1 MDRKIVVEVNGSY
14 LRKDNKIAGV
24 QGEGNST
31 YLNLIFDEGWNGL
44 AKKITFWNSK
54 GMNPV
59 EITLTTDHLTN
70 ISTSLFDYTV
80 SIPPEPLEFDGE
92 MEYVIDGYKDGVRVR
107 SLADK
112 MVVKYAPTANNAGSP
127 ADPTP
132 TQAEQL
138 QKQIDTMLGD
148 MQAERIKA
156 ETAASTSQQAAETSV
171 LAKGSAESAAQTA
184 TTKAGEASD
193 SASAAKTSEENA
205 KQSET
210 NAKASEESAAN
221 YAQTAANKALEAK
234 QALEETITAKNSAE
248 SAKTV
253 AETARDES
261 VSAKDESVSAKEY
274 SVAAKEAAETA
285 KNNAE
290 QAMEDAVAAKTAA
303 ISAQSS
309 AETAQSGAEQAK
321 SEAAA
326 ARDAAVTAKNEAE
339 SAKESAETAKAGAEQ
354 ARTSVVEAKT
364 AAETARDEAITA
376 KTAAETAKN
385 EAVSAKESAVTAKTE
400 AIIAKTETE
409 QAKEDAIAAKT
420 AAETARDQ
428 AQEIAGGDYATK
440 TELTQGLSTKLSA
453 SDIINN
459 LTSGGTSVPL
469 SAEQGK
475 VLKGLIDKL
484 NGNSSEV
491 GSVAYQIAQIVAG
504 ADTRY
509 DTLKEISDW
518 IISDTTGAA
527 KMASDILALQNEKAN
542 KSTISISTMSAS
554 GWSGSVYSFESTYP
568 VATYDIEVALDST
581 ATSEQA
587 EAFNGAQ
594 IVGSATSNVV
604 KAYGIVPTVDIP
616 ICIKAVM
623 K

>member
-1 MDRKIVVEVNGSY
+1 MDRKIVVDVNGSY

-59 EITLTTDHLTN
+59 EITLTTDHLTDM
-70 ISTSLFDYTV
+70 SVSLLDYTV
-80 SIPPEPLEFDGE
+80 PIPPEPLEFDGE

-148 MQAERIKA
+148 MQTERIKA

-171 LAKGSAESAAQTA
+171 LAKESAESAAQTA

-234 QALEETITAKNSAE
+234 QTLEEAITAKNSAE

-253 AETARDES
+253 AETARDEALT
-261 VSAKDESVSAKEY
+261 AKT
-274 SVAAKEAAETA
+274 AAETA
-285 KNNAE
+285 
-290 QAMEDAVAAKTAA
+290 QA
-303 ISAQSS
+303 
-309 AETAQSGAEQAK
+309 
-321 SEAAA
+321 
-326 ARDAAVTAKNEAE
+326 
-339 SAKESAETAKAGAEQ
+339 
-354 ARTSVVEAKT
+354 
-364 AAETARDEAITA
+364 AAETARDEAVTAKSSSEAARDEALTAKTDAETAQSGAKTAQAAAETAREEAVTA
-376 KTAAETAKN
+376 KTAAETAK
-385 EAVSAKESAVTAKTE
+385 TA
-400 AIIAKTETE
+400 TETAQSAAE
-409 QAKEDAIAAKT
+409 TARNESILAKEDAVAAKI

-459 LTSGGTSVPL
+459 LISGGVSVPL

-484 NGNSSEV
+484 NGDSSEV

-542 KSTISISTMSAS
+542 KSTISTSTMSAS
-554 GWSGSVYSFESTYP
+554 GWSDSVYSFESTYP

-587 EAFNGAQ
+587 EAFNVAQ

-616 ICIKAVM
+616 ICIKAV
-623 K
+623 KK

>member
-54 GMNPV
+54 GVNPV

-70 ISTSLFDYTV
+70 MSTSLLDYTV

-148 MQAERIKA
+148 MQTERIKA

-171 LAKGSAESAAQTA
+171 LAKESAESAAQTA

-210 NAKASEESAAN
+210 NAKASEEIVEN
-221 YAQTAANKALEAK
+221 NTQTAINKALEAK
-234 QALEETITAKNSAE
+234 QTLEEAITAKNSAE

-253 AETARDES
+253 AETARDEALT
-261 VSAKDESVSAKEY
+261 AKTAAETAQSTAETARDESVSAKEY

-285 KNNAE
+285 RNESISAK
-290 QAMEDAVAAKTAA
+290 EDAVAAK
-303 ISAQSS
+303 I
-309 AETAQSGAEQAK
+309 
-321 SEAAA
+321 
-326 ARDAAVTAKNEAE
+326 
-339 SAKESAETAKAGAEQ
+339 
-354 ARTSVVEAKT
+354 
-364 AAETARDEAITA
+364 
-376 KTAAETAKN
+376 
-385 EAVSAKESAVTAKTE
+385 
-400 AIIAKTETE
+400 
-409 QAKEDAIAAKT
+409 

-459 LTSGGTSVPL
+459 LTSGGVSVPL

-484 NGNSSEV
+484 NGDSSEV

-504 ADTRY
+504 ADARY
-509 DTLKEISDW
+509 DTIKEIADW

-527 KMASDILALQNEKAN
+527 KMASDILALQNEMSNHTHDDRYYTESEIDNKMSDINASLSGKAPSDHTHDDRYYTESEIDS
-542 KSTISISTMSAS
+542 KMSAVNTSLS
-554 GWSGSVYSFESTYP
+554 GKAPSSHTHDDRYYTEAEIDSKLDTKAPAYTYGTEDLTAGTSSLETGKLYFVYE
-568 VATYDIEVALDST
+568 
-581 ATSEQA
+581 
-587 EAFNGAQ
+587 
-594 IVGSATSNVV
+594 
-604 KAYGIVPTVDIP
+604 
-616 ICIKAVM
+616 
-623 K
+623 

>member
-31 YLNLIFDEGWNGL
+31 YLNLIFDEGWSGL
-44 AKKITFWNSK
+44 AKKITFWNAK

-59 EITLTTDHLTN
+59 ERTLTADHLTN
-70 ISTSLFDYTV
+70 MSTSLLDYTV
-80 SIPPEPLEFDGE
+80 PIPPEPLEFDGE

-112 MVVKYAPTANNAGSP
+112 MVVKYAPVANNAGTP
-127 ADPTP
+127 TDPTP

-138 QKQIDTMLGD
+138 QEQIDTMLSD

-156 ETAASTSQQAAETSV
+156 ETAASTSQSAAETS
-171 LAKGSAESAAQTA
+171 LEAKGSAESAAQTA
-184 TTKAGEASD
+184 ITKAGEASD
-193 SASAAKTSEENA
+193 SADAAKISEENA

-210 NAKASEESAAN
+210 NAKASEESAASN
-221 YAQTAANKALEAK
+221 AQTATNKASEAVQASEEAISAKNAAATSEENAKTSETKAK
-234 QALEETITAKNSAE
+234 QSETNAKSSEETAVAAKDEAVAAKNSAE
-248 SAKTV
+248 
-253 AETARDES
+253 
-261 VSAKDESVSAKEY
+261 
-274 SVAAKEAAETA
+274 
-285 KNNAE
+285 
-290 QAMEDAVAAKTAA
+290 
-303 ISAQSS
+303 
-309 AETAQSGAEQAK
+309 
-321 SEAAA
+321 
-326 ARDAAVTAKNEAE
+326 
-339 SAKESAETAKAGAEQ
+339 
-354 ARTSVVEAKT
+354 
-364 AAETARDEAITA
+364 TA
-376 KTAAETAKN
+376 KTDA
-385 EAVSAKESAVTAKTE
+385 
-400 AIIAKTETE
+400 E

-484 NGNSSEV
+484 NGDSSEV

-504 ADTRY
+504 ADARF
-509 DTLKEISDW
+509 DTLKEIADW

-527 KMASDILALQNEKAN
+527 KMASDILALQNEMSSHVTNADIHVTADEKTAWNEKDVFIATYGTTTSADIEAAYQAGKAVYCKYGTGIFGN
-542 KSTISISTMSAS
+542 ILRNSSFSHSFFGFLKNSKAVYILCANDAWSVEPYYLAPADHASTHAS
-554 GWSGSVYSFESTYP
+554 GGSDPITPESIGAAPSYTYGTEDLTAGTSSLETGKLYFVYE
-568 VATYDIEVALDST
+568 
-581 ATSEQA
+581 
-587 EAFNGAQ
+587 
-594 IVGSATSNVV
+594 
-604 KAYGIVPTVDIP
+604 
-616 ICIKAVM
+616 
-623 K
+623 

>member
-1 MDRKIVVEVNGSY
+1 MDRKIVVDVNGSY

-31 YLNLIFDEGWNGL
+31 YLNLIFDEGWSGL

-70 ISTSLFDYTV
+70 MSTSLFDYTV
-80 SIPPEPLEFDGE
+80 PIPPEPLEFDGE

-112 MVVKYAPTANNAGSP
+112 MVVKYAPVANNAGTP
-127 ADPTP
+127 TDPTP

-148 MQAERIKA
+148 MQTERIKA

-221 YAQTAANKALEAK
+221 YAQTATNKALEAK

-253 AETARDES
+253 AETARDEALT
-261 VSAKDESVSAKEY
+261 AKTAAETAQSTAETARDESVSAKEY

-285 KNNAE
+285 KSAAE
-290 QAMEDAVAAKTAA
+290 QAKVDLETARDEAVTAKNESVLAKEYAVAAKTAA
-303 ISAQSS
+303 
-309 AETAQSGAEQAK
+309 ETAQSSAEQAK
-321 SEAAA
+321 SEAL
-326 ARDAAVTAKNEAE
+326 
-339 SAKESAETAKAGAEQ
+339 
-354 ARTSVVEAKT
+354 
-364 AAETARDEAITA
+364 TA

-385 EAVSAKESAVTAKTE
+385 ESVSARDE
-400 AIIAKTETE
+400 AL
-409 QAKEDAIAAKT
+409 AAKT

-428 AQEIAGGDYATK
+428 AQEIAGGDYATR
-440 TELTQGLSTKLSA
+440 TELNEHVT
-453 SDIINN
+453 N
-459 LTSGGTSVPL
+459 LGIHVT
-469 SAEQGK
+469 
-475 VLKGLIDKL
+475 
-484 NGNSSEV
+484 
-491 GSVAYQIAQIVAG
+491 
-504 ADTRY
+504 ADE
-509 DTLKEISDW
+509 K
-518 IISDTTGAA
+518 AA
-527 KMASDILALQNEKAN
+527 WDEKAN
-542 KSTISISTMSAS
+542 KSTISTSTMSAS

>member
-1 MDRKIVVEVNGSY
+1 MDRKIVVDVNGSY

-31 YLNLIFDEGWNGL
+31 YLNLIFDEGWSGL

-70 ISTSLFDYTV
+70 MSTSLLDYTV

-221 YAQTAANKALEAK
+221 YAQTAINKALEAK
-234 QALEETITAKNSAE
+234 QTLEEAITAKNSAE

-253 AETARDES
+253 AETARNETLTAKNES
-261 VSAKDESVSAKEY
+261 I
-274 SVAAKEAAETA
+274 AAKTSAETA
-285 KNNAE
+285 KD
-290 QAMEDAVAAKTAA
+290 DAISAKTAA
-303 ISAQSS
+303 ETAQSS
-309 AETAQSGAEQAK
+309 AETA
-321 SEAAA
+321 
-326 ARDAAVTAKNEAE
+326 KNE
-339 SAKESAETAKAGAEQ
+339 SIS
-354 ARTSVVEAKT
+354 
-364 AAETARDEAITA
+364 
-376 KTAAETAKN
+376 
-385 EAVSAKESAVTAKTE
+385 
-400 AIIAKTETE
+400 
-409 QAKEDAIAAKT
+409 AKEDAISAKI

-428 AQEIAGGDYATK
+428 AQEIAGGDFATRA
-440 TELTQGLSTKLSA
+440 ELTEGLSTKLSA

-484 NGNSSEV
+484 NGDSSEV

-509 DTLKEISDW
+509 DTIKEIADW
-518 IISDTTGAA
+518 IINDTTGAA
-527 KMASDILALQNEKAN
+527 KMASDILALQNEMSNHTHDDRYYTESEIDSKISDIN
-542 KSTISISTMSAS
+542 TSISGKAPSDHNHDDRYYTEAEIDSKISDINTSLAQKSQSGHTHDDRYYTEAEIDSKLDTKAPAYTYGTDDLTAGTSALET
-554 GWSGSVYSFESTYP
+554 GKLYFVYE
-568 VATYDIEVALDST
+568 
-581 ATSEQA
+581 
-587 EAFNGAQ
+587 
-594 IVGSATSNVV
+594 
-604 KAYGIVPTVDIP
+604 
-616 ICIKAVM
+616 
-623 K
+623 